1 MKKHI
6 KNLLLISLVASST
19 AAFGDDIDDFSLD
32 TGGDEAGNE
41 AKSSSGGN
49 VLNDLG
55 SDSNLFG
62 DSIPNVPITNSG
74 KAKLPEGQTKPKVA
88 PPVPNNTAQKTT
100 PAPTNSTS
108 QATKPVTTPGPA
120 KAATPLAPKQSIP
133 QSPQTVE
140 APKVPTTSPTE
151 QSGQAQ
157 TTPANNTG
165 VAEQAALTGDG
176 SAAPV
181 KQVEYLPTTNQ
192 FGGVPPLPG
201 TRRDMAP
208 GEAPELYAVEEGD
221 TMFDVCSQLID
232 DGNYWPK
239 LWSLNPDVRN
249 PHFIYPGMKLAFYS
263 GDAETPPFIEVVT
276 EDEVVPVEKGEVQEA
291 ELVAEAEE
299 VPAGGTEGLSAA
311 MVPAVSRANVP
322 APVKSEEEPISILGK
337 SDVNADSDSLDGF
350 IFSGKIFN
358 RDDIDFVVPAFVVE
372 DEKEPLAEIV
382 EGAQGQN
389 TAGDDQVILLRP
401 EDDLGVGTYSV
412 LRPTG
417 DVRSLRSGDF
427 VGYRYDFA
435 GHIRVTRKT
444 KTGLLEGIVF
454 DARTPV
460 RSGDIVVNFIAA
472 KRNLPSASAVG
483 AVSTAKSSVIG
494 FQDPDK
500 SMGGK
505 GDLVFLEKE
514 GLSVGGY
521 YAVFRTEENRPISHA
536 SDSDITEDAGSIAV
550 VRILEI
556 SGESA
561 LGYIAAGNSEVKVGD
576 SLSL

>member
-1 MKKHI
+1 MI
-6 KNLLLISLVASST
+6 KFSKYLFVVFISAST
-19 AAFGDDIDDFSLD
+19 AASFADDVDDFSLD
-32 TGGDEAGNE
+32 AGGGEDGNDTTT
-41 AKSSSGGN
+41 SSGGD

-55 SDSNLFG
+55 GESNLFG

-74 KAKLPEGQTKPKVA
+74 KSKLSDNPANPKLNSPVPTNSVQDKKQSAPNPTSQNSKSANAVNPANVSA
-88 PPVPNNTAQKTT
+88 PPAVKQPTPQAPQTVQAPNA
-100 PAPTNSTS
+100 PAPTEQAGET
-108 QATKPVTTPGPA
+108 QATSVNTEAGM
-120 KAATPLAPKQSIP
+120 
-133 QSPQTVE
+133 SPQ
-140 APKVPTTSPTE
+140 APLS
-151 QSGQAQ
+151 
-157 TTPANNTG
+157 
-165 VAEQAALTGDG
+165 GDG

-181 KQVEYLPTTNQ
+181 KQVEYLPSTNQ

-208 GEAPELYAVEEGD
+208 GEAPEFYAVEEGD

-239 LWSLNPDVRN
+239 LWSLNPEVRN

-299 VPAGGTEGLSAA
+299 VPIGGKEGVSSAV
-311 MVPAVSRANVP
+311 VPVFSRSNVP
-322 APVKSEEEPISILGK
+322 PPIGKDDEPPAIVGA
-337 SDVNADSDSLDGF
+337 SDVNADADSLDGF
-350 IFSGKIFN
+350 IFSGRIFN
-358 RDDIDFVVPAFVVE
+358 RDDVDFVVPAFVFD
-372 DEKEPLAEIV
+372 DEKEPLAEV
-382 EGAQGQN
+382 LEGYQGQN
-389 TAGDDQVILLRP
+389 IAGDDEVILLRP

-417 DVRSLRSGDF
+417 DVRSLRSGEF

-454 DARTPV
+454 DSRTPV
-460 RSGDIVVNFIAA
+460 KSGDIVVNFIAT
-472 KRNLPSASAVG
+472 KRNIPSVSTVG

-494 FQDPDK
+494 FQDPEK

-521 YAVFRTEENRPISHA
+521 YAIFRTEQNRSVTHA
-536 SDSDITEDAGSIAV
+536 SDDDVTEDAGSIAV
-550 VRILEI
+550 VRVLEI
-556 SGESA
+556 DGQSA
-561 LGYIAAGNSEVKVGD
+561 LGYIATGNAEVKVGD

>member
-1 MKKHI
+1 MI
-6 KNLLLISLVASST
+6 KIIKYLLVFSLSVST
-19 AAFGDDIDDFSLD
+19 AVSFADDADDFSLD
-32 TGGDEAGNE
+32 AANGADESGT
-41 AKSSSGGN
+41 KTSSGGD
-49 VLNDLG
+49 VLDDLG
-55 SDSNLFG
+55 GESNLFG
-62 DSIPNVPITNSG
+62 DSIPDVPITNSG
-74 KAKLPEGQTKPKVA
+74 KSKIPANQANSKLNSPVPASSNQNKKPSPPNSASQNSKSATGVNSANVSA
-88 PPVPNNTAQKTT
+88 PPAAK
-100 PAPTNSTS
+100 
-108 QATKPVTTPGPA
+108 QAA
-120 KAATPLAPKQSIP
+120 P
-133 QSPQTVE
+133 QSPQTVQ
-140 APKVPTTSPTE
+140 APKASVSTE
-151 QSGQAQ
+151 QATETQA
-157 TTPANNTG
+157 TSDNKEAGNSP
-165 VAEQAALTGDG
+165 QAPLSGDG

-181 KQVEYLPTTNQ
+181 KQVEYLPSTNQ

-208 GEAPELYAVEEGD
+208 GEAPEFYAVEEGD

-239 LWSLNPDVRN
+239 LWSLNPEVRN

-291 ELVAEAEE
+291 ELVVEAEE
-299 VPAGGTEGLSAA
+299 VPIGGKEGLSSA
-311 MVPAVSRANVP
+311 MVPAVSSANVTPP
-322 APVKSEEEPISILGK
+322 ASADDEPPAIIGA
-337 SDVNADSDSLDGF
+337 SDVNADADALDGF

-358 RDDIDFVVPAFVVE
+358 RDDLDFIVPAFVFD
-372 DEKEPLAEIV
+372 DEKEPLAEVV
-382 EGAQGQN
+382 EGYQGQN
-389 TAGDDQVILLRP
+389 MAGDDQVILLRP

-444 KTGLLEGIVF
+444 KAGLLEGIVF
-454 DARTPV
+454 DSRTPV
-460 RSGDIVVNFIAA
+460 KSGDIVVNFIAT
-472 KRNLPSASAVG
+472 KRNIPSVSSVG

-505 GDLVFLEKE
+505 GDIVFLEKE

-521 YAVFRTEENRPISHA
+521 YAIFRTEQNRAVTHA
-536 SDSDITEDAGSIAV
+536 SDDDVSEDAGSIAV

-556 SGESA
+556 DGESA
-561 LGYIAAGNSEVKVGD
+561 LGYIATGNAEVKVGD

>member
-1 MKKHI
+1 MI
-6 KNLLLISLVASST
+6 KISKYFLVVFLSASPAT
-19 AAFGDDIDDFSLD
+19 AFADDVDDFSLD
-32 TGGDEAGNE
+32 TAGDEDGGDT
-41 AKSSSGGN
+41 KTSSGGD
-49 VLNDLG
+49 VLDDLG
-55 SDSNLFG
+55 GESNLFG

-74 KAKLPEGQTKPKVA
+74 KSKIPSNQANSKLNS
-88 PPVPNNTAQKTT
+88 PV
-100 PAPTNSTS
+100 PTNSV
-108 QATKPVTTPGPA
+108 QNKKPAPPA
-120 KAATPLAPKQSIP
+120 AKQLTP
-133 QSPQTVE
+133 QSPQTLQ
-140 APKVPTTSPTE
+140 APNTPALT
-151 QSGQAQ
+151 GQASETQ
-157 TTPANNTG
+157 ATSDNKEAAITP
-165 VAEQAALTGDG
+165 QAPLSGDG

-181 KQVEYLPTTNQ
+181 KQVEYLPSTNQ

-208 GEAPELYAVEEGD
+208 GEAPEFYAVEEGD

-239 LWSLNPDVRN
+239 LWSLNPEVRN

-276 EDEVVPVEKGEVQEA
+276 EDEVVPVEKGEVQES
-291 ELVAEAEE
+291 ELIVEAEE
-299 VPAGGTEGLSAA
+299 VPIGGKEGVSSA
-311 MVPAVSRANVP
+311 MVPAFSRVNIPSP
-322 APVKSEEEPISILGK
+322 ASVDDEPLAIVGA
-337 SDVNADSDSLDGF
+337 SDVNADADALDGF

-358 RDDIDFVVPAFVVE
+358 RDDLDFIIPAFVFD
-372 DEKEPLAEIV
+372 DEKEPLAEVV
-382 EGAQGQN
+382 EGYQGQN
-389 TAGDDQVILLRP
+389 MAGDDQVILLRP
-401 EDDLGVGTYSV
+401 EDELGVGTYSV

-427 VGYRYDFA
+427 VGYRYDFT

-454 DARTPV
+454 DSRTPV
-460 RSGDIVVNFIAA
+460 KSGDIVVNFIAT
-472 KRNLPSASAVG
+472 KRNIPSVSSVG

-521 YAVFRTEENRPISHA
+521 YAIFRTEQNRPVTHA
-536 SDSDITEDAGSIAV
+536 SDDDVSEDAGSIAV

-556 SGESA
+556 DGESA
-561 LGYIAAGNSEVKVGD
+561 LGYIATGNAEVKVGD